1 MQCSGAA
8 FLKVLFWWFVMGYCA
23 VTETVNNFTFKGNA
37 LVTGAN
43 RGIGR
48 EVCRQLLALNW
59 RVIACC
65 RDQQAGA
72 KAIDALREQSAAN
85 AQQLI
90 LRRVDVTSMTDIRSL
105 SRWLTDSAF
114 PLHALINNA
123 GVFMESSASGDADPL
138 QIESTT
144 MMQTFNIN
152 TLGPLRMIQALAMN
166 MAAGGRI
173 VNVSSGMGQLS
184 DMGGNYLA
192 YRTSKTAL
200 NALTRV
206 MAQRLAELDIS
217 INACCPG
224 WVRTDMGG
232 EHAERSVE
240 QGADTIVWLATS
252 ADANGSGGFYRNRE
266 RIDW

>member
-1 MQCSGAA
+1 MSEQEQNTS
-8 FLKVLFWWFVMGYCA
+8 F
-23 VTETVNNFTFKGNA
+23 NGNA

-43 RGIGR
+43 RGIGL
-48 EVCRQLLALNW
+48 EVCRQLLTMGW
-59 RVIACC
+59 RVIACV

-72 KAIDALREQSAAN
+72 EALKQLRAETGADE
-85 AQQLI
+85 QQLI

-105 SRWLTDSAF
+105 ARWLADCEF

-123 GVFMESSASGDADPL
+123 GVFMESSAAGDDDPL

-184 DMGGNYLA
+184 DMGENYLA

-206 MAQRLAELDIS
+206 MAQRLAEFDIS
-217 INACCPG
+217 VNACCPG

-252 ADANGSGGFYRNRE
+252 ADANGSGGFYRNRA